1 MNEKLIQANTFLQ
14 EALHCIGIA
23 DYKNCIAA
31 CLNAAKVFKNLQEW
45 RKYVQTNNLLI
56 EAHLELSQYEKA
68 QKRLA
73 ELSSIITS
81 NLLEESIETVNYF
94 NHQGDY
100 CNLKHDYSQALQN
113 YQNAYQIRQHLFDE
127 RSIEIADSYL
137 RIGKIFGQKG
147 EFEEE
152 LTYYRKALVISNENP
167 KTKATF
173 TATCYQK
180 MGSVYGVKGDY
191 NTQLTYLQKALSIC
205 LKYLDKQHILT
216 ASILDGI
223 GRAYAMK
230 EQFDESLDYHQKAL
244 AIRVVVLNQFHHHLS
259 DSYFHIGYCLQSLEL
274 FEEALEEYKK
284 SNRIRKKLF
293 GKNDASVAA
302 CYNSMGVCFGHLRKF
317 FRQFDF
323 HHKALEILLKIF
335 GIQHHEVAFTYN
347 QLGICWQR
355 RNFHAQALQQ
365 FQFALISLVEGFDS
379 PSIYQNPRLKKYEV
393 NLELLNAFSNKAT
406 SWYQHYQTKS
416 QSKKDL
422 RRAMVAY
429 HVSLELIDRKRH
441 SFQSEHSKLEL
452 IHRFMPVYEG
462 AIQTALELYRLEGSQ
477 QYLRFAFTLAEKGK
491 SVLLLSSI
499 KDLEAK
505 GIAQIPAAM
514 TEKEKHLRQQISNLE
529 KSIYQEQSI
538 EDQANELRM
547 SRLQNH
553 LFDYQQQSQDL
564 VKNLEQ
570 EYPEYY
576 QLKYKFEV
584 LDIHELQT
592 ALKREDA
599 NSEEGIK
606 AQILEYFVGE
616 QNIYIFLITANTLE
630 YHIVEKPENFEKMA
644 KKMIRTINQLS
655 RQKFAAISH
664 QLYELLFPKK
674 LQDQLQITHQN
685 IRNKLYII
693 PDASL
698 FYLPFEALLF
708 EELQDKK
715 TPYSELSYLIR
726 QFSISYHYSTSL
738 LYNSLQK
745 KQEQSSP
752 SSYIGFAP
760 IYKSGTSE
768 TSQKRGEEEASE
780 KVIPSTPND
789 ESKHV
794 IPSAA
799 SKSSISSY
807 PAKPEPQVMRA
818 ITIEGKTYHELLHTK
833 SEVQAVQKL
842 FVNKGFTAKS
852 FLHEEASISNFLKQ
866 VAKSKFIHIAA
877 HGIFNKKRPEFSGIA
892 FSPSKQGAIF
902 YIADA
907 YHLQLQADL
916 VVLSSCESGI
926 GKLSK
931 SEGMM
936 AMNRALL
943 YAGANNVI
951 FTLFKVYDESA
962 SRLTYLIFE
971 GIVNRGLTY
980 SEALQDAKL
989 ELMQDPTTTPKSWA
1003 GFVLLGG

>member
-1 MNEKLIQANTFLQ
+1 MQK
-14 EALHCIGIA
+14 ALHCIDIA

-31 CLNAAKVFKNLQEW
+31 CLNAAKAFKNLQEW
-45 RKYVQTNNLLI
+45 RKYVQVNNLLI
-56 EAHLELSQYEKA
+56 EAYLELSQYEKA
-68 QKRLA
+68 QQRLA
-73 ELSSIITS
+73 ELQTLIPTK
-81 NLLEESIETVNYF
+81 LPKESIEEVHYA

-100 CNLKHDYSQALQN
+100 WNLKHDYSKALQN

-127 RSIEIADSYL
+127 KSIEIADSYN

-147 EFEEE
+147 EFEKEMS
-152 LTYYRKALVISNENP
+152 YYRKALKISNQNLQ
-167 KTKATF
+167 TQYSF
-173 TATCYQK
+173 TVDCYQK
-180 MGSVYGVKGDY
+180 MGSVYGLKGDY
-191 NTQLTYLQKALSIC
+191 NTQLIYLQKALDIC
-205 LKYLDKQHILT
+205 LQHLDKQHILT
-216 ASILDGI
+216 ASILDGV

-230 EQFDESLDYHQKAL
+230 ERFTKSLDFHRKAL
-244 AIRVVVLNQFHHHLS
+244 SIRVNVLSEFHHHLA
-259 DSYFHIGYCLQSLEL
+259 DSYFHIGYCLQSLEQ
-274 FEEALEEYKK
+274 FEEALEEYNK
-284 SNRIRKKLF
+284 SYRIRKKIF

-302 CYNSMGVCFGHLRKF
+302 CYNNMGVCFGHLRKF
-317 FRQFDF
+317 FRQFDY

-379 PSIYQNPRLKKYEV
+379 PNIYQNPRLKKYEI

-406 SWYQHYQTKS
+406 SLFHHYQTHS

-422 RRAMVAY
+422 RRAMVAF

-441 SFQSEHSKLEL
+441 SFQSEHSKLDL

-462 AIQTALELYRLEGSQ
+462 AIQTALELYRLDGSQ
-477 QYLRFAFTLAEKGK
+477 QYLHFAFTLAEKGK

-505 GIAQIPAAM
+505 GIANIPAAM
-514 TEKEKHLRQQISNLE
+514 TEKEKYLRQQIANLE
-529 KSIYQEQSI
+529 KSIYQEQTI

-547 SRLQNH
+547 SKLQNH
-553 LFDYQQQSQDL
+553 LFDYQQQYQDL
-564 VKNLEQ
+564 VENLEQ
-570 EYPEYY
+570 EYPNYY

-584 LDIHELQT
+584 LDVHELQT

-599 NSEEGIK
+599 NSKEGVK
-606 AQILEYFVGE
+606 AYILEYFVGE
-616 QNIYIFLITANTLE
+616 QNIYIFLITAETLQ
-630 YHIVEKPENFEKMA
+630 YHIVEKPDDFEKMV

-664 QLYELLFPKK
+664 ELYELLFPQN
-674 LQDQLQITHQN
+674 LQNQLQITDHN
-685 IRNKLYII
+685 TRNKLYII

-708 EELQDKK
+708 EALQNKK
-715 TPYSELSYLIR
+715 TPYGELPYLIR

-745 KQEQSSP
+745 KQEQSTL
-752 SSYIGFAP
+752 SSYVGFAP
-760 IYKSGTSE
+760 IYKSATSK
-768 TSQKRGEEEASE
+768 TSPKRGGEVS
-780 KVIPSTPND
+780 KKIIPSASPAIQKNA
-789 ESKHV
+789 

-799 SKSSISSY
+799 AKPSFTSY
-807 PAKPEPQVMRA
+807 PAKPKRQTMRA
-818 ITIEGKTYHELLHTK
+818 VTIEGKTYHELVHTK

-842 FVNKGFTAKS
+842 FVNKDFNAKS
-852 FLHEEASISNFLKQ
+852 FFHEEASISNFLKQ
-866 VAKSKFIHIAA
+866 VADSKFIHIAA
-877 HGIFNKKRPEFSGIA
+877 HGIFNKKHPEFSGIA
-892 FSPSKQGAIF
+892 FSPSEQGAIF
-902 YIADA
+902 YISDA

-989 ELMQDPTTTPKSWA
+989 ELIKDITTTPKSWA